1 MLLLLLILSVVA
13 MNKGAN
19 EIQITKTPLM
29 IADEENLQGT
39 GKPFL
44 YMF

>member
-13 MNKGAN
+13 MNEGAN
-19 EIQITKTPLM
+19 EIQITKTPL

>member
-13 MNKGAN
+13 MNEGAN
-19 EIQITKTPLM
+19 EIQITKTSLM
-29 IADEENLQGT
+29 IADEKNLQGT
-39 GKPFL
+39 GKPFI

>member
-13 MNKGAN
+13 MNEGAN

>member
-1 MLLLLLILSVVA
+1 VLLLLFIFSVVA
-13 MNKGAN
+13 MNKDAN

-29 IADEENLQGT
+29 VADEENLQGT